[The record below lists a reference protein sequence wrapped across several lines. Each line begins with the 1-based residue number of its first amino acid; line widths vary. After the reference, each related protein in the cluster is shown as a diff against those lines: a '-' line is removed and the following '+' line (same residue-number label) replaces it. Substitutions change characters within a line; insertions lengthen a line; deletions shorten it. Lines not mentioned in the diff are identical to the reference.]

1 MSKEEQG
8 FTLIELVVVMA
19 IIAVLAALMVAAIS
33 AARKQADSTQR
44 MGNTKTLET
53 ATETFS
59 AKNGGKYPTYGASQ
73 QVVVADVSAG
83 TGLQTFLVSV
93 AGKTVLSGNITG
105 LDSFYRYV
113 GNTTGTLGT
122 SYVMYACS
130 SNTTATVDANVTVGS
145 TSWSTTPCTGG
156 TVVYITAR

>member
-1 MSKEEQG
+1 MTKSKKG

-53 ATETFS
+53 AIETFS
-59 AKNGGKYPTYGASQ
+59 SKNGGKYPNTTQVTAS
-73 QVVVADVSAG
+73 DVSAAG
-83 TGLQTFLVSV
+83 GLMAFLQTTNGGN
-93 AGKTVLSGNITG
+93 ALSGAITG
-105 LDSFYRYV
+105 VDSLYKYV
-113 GNTTGTLGT
+113 GNAGGT